1 LTDNLFQDRTR
12 RSAFFLLPSAF
23 VCSFLWGINFE
34 AQETYYHD
42 KELFVR
48 PNEKSGLKKLR
59 RDGLAE
65 VAMDLH
71 DLPYYGKSEE
81 VKGLEGRGEA
91 KDGTMRFYRV
101 AVPCEIAHGQSVILG
116 NHFVLPKEET
126 VEVLADLWLGLRQRA
141 LRISCLYLGKAAL
154 SAKEPGITV
163 YDEHYHSRHPHASRI
178 CARTAGRGP
187 HQP

>member
-1 LTDNLFQDRTR
+1 LLPHDPPESNALGSRTR
-12 RSAFFLLPSAF
+12 PPPASLRKLETRAFHFYTLSAF
-23 VCSFLWGINFE
+23 VCSFLWGINIE

-59 RDGLAE
+59 RDGLA
-65 VAMDLH
+65 DL
-71 DLPYYGKSEE
+71 L
-81 VKGLEGRGEA
+81 
-91 KDGTMRFYRV
+91 
-101 AVPCEIAHGQSVILG
+101 
-116 NHFVLPKEET
+116 
-126 VEVLADLWLGLRQRA
+126 LGLRQRA
-141 LRISCLYLGKAAL
+141 PRISCLYLGKATL

-163 YDEHYHSRHPHASRI
+163 YDEHCHSRHPHASRI